1 MMDLVEQK
9 EQWAGSETTS
19 AVEPDDQV
27 LDKEKEKIAVATPR
41 QLMWWKFRKH
51 RMAVVSGVVL
61 IIFYI
66 AALFADFI
74 SPYDPTTMHVWHQ
87 NVPPMYISFINADGH
102 FTLRPGV
109 HHRIWH
115 QDEETRAY
123 YYEIDKSTWYPIHF
137 FVHERPYKLLGLIKT
152 DIHLFGLGKDAND
165 PNAPKVNKG
174 YGKEATLLFILGTD
188 DLGRDLFSRILYG
201 ARISLSIGL
210 IAVLLSLTL
219 GIVLGGVSGYYG
231 GLIDN
236 VIQRVIE
243 FIRSIPTLPLWM
255 ALSAAL
261 PPDWSQQR
269 RYFAV
274 TIILSMVGWTWLARQ
289 VRGRFLAMRT
299 EDFVLAARLS
309 GARDHRIILRHM
321 VPSFTSHIIAML
333 TLAIPDIILAE
344 TGLSFLG
351 LGLHEPVISWGVL
364 LEDARAL
371 RIVADSPWMLLPGLA
386 VVITVLA
393 FSFLGDGLRDAADPF
408 NR

>member
-1 MMDLVEQK
+1 MDIVERKKQL
-9 EQWAGSETTS
+9 ADPETTS
-19 AVEPDDQV
+19 AAEPDAQV
-27 LDKEKEKIAVATPR
+27 LVKEKEKIAVATPR

-51 RMAVVSGVVL
+51 RMAVISAIVL

-66 AALFADFI
+66 AAIFADFI
-74 SPYDPTTMHVWHQ
+74 SPYDPGDMHVWHQ
-87 NVPPMYISFINADGH
+87 NTPPMYISFINADGH

-109 HHRIWH
+109 HHRIMH
-115 QDEETRAY
+115 QDPDTLAY
-123 YYEIDKSTWYPIHF
+123 SYEVAEDTWHPIRF
-137 FVHERPYKLLGLIKT
+137 FVHERPYKLLGFIET
-152 DIHLFGLGKDAND
+152 DIHLFGLGKEAND
-165 PNAPKVNKG
+165 PNAPQVKKG
-174 YGKEATLLFILGTD
+174 YGKDATLLFILGTD

-210 IAVLLSLTL
+210 VAVLLSLTL

-236 VIQRVIE
+236 IIQRVIE
-243 FIRSIPTLPLWM
+243 FMRSIPTLPLWM
-255 ALSAAL
+255 ALGAAL
-261 PPDWSQQR
+261 PPDWSQQV
-269 RYFAV
+269 RYFAI
-274 TIILSMVGWTWLARQ
+274 TIILSMVGWTRLARQ

-309 GARDHRIILRHM
+309 GARDRRIILRHM

-351 LGLHEPVISWGVL
+351 LGLREPVISWGVL

-371 RIVADSPWMLLPGLA
+371 RIVSGSPWMLLPGLA

-393 FSFLGDGLRDAADPF
+393 FNFLGDGLRDAADPF

>member
-1 MMDLVEQK
+1 MDNAELKKQGV
-9 EQWAGSETTS
+9 
-19 AVEPDDQV
+19 DN
-27 LDKEKEKIAVATPR
+27 EKEKIAVATPR

-51 RMAVVSGVVL
+51 RMAVISGVVL
-61 IIFYI
+61 CIFYL

-74 SPYDPTTMHVWHQ
+74 SPYDPTTMHVYHQ
-87 NVPPMYISFINADGH
+87 NVPPMYVSFTNDDGH

-109 HHRIWH
+109 HHRIMH
-115 QDEETRAY
+115 KDPETLAYSYEVDE
-123 YYEIDKSTWYPIHF
+123 STWYPIRF
-137 FVHERPYKLLGLIKT
+137 LVHERPYRLLGLFKT
-152 DIHLFGLGKDAND
+152 DIHLFGLGQAAND
-165 PNAPKVNKG
+165 PQSKTGG
-174 YGKEATLLFILGTD
+174 YGKNATLLLILGTD

-210 IAVLLSLTL
+210 VAVLLSLTL
-219 GIVLGGVSGYYG
+219 GIVLGGISGYYG

-243 FIRSIPTLPLWM
+243 FMRSIPTLPLWM
-255 ALSAAL
+255 ALGAAL
-261 PPDWSQQR
+261 PPDWSQQL
-269 RYFAV
+269 RYFAI

-309 GARDHRIILRHM
+309 GAKDRRIILRHM

-351 LGLHEPVISWGVL
+351 LGLREPVISWGVL

-371 RIVADSPWMLLPGLA
+371 RVVANSPWMLLPGLA